1 MTMRANNIRKIW
13 GQGGTVYNGWLMV
26 PSSVTAEMLARQGW
40 DSITIDLQH
49 GLIDYADALPMLQAI
64 SCTDVTPMVRVPS
77 LESGI
82 IGKMLDAGA
91 YGVICPMINTR
102 AQCEHFVKS
111 CRYAPLGHRSMG
123 PVRATMYAGS
133 DYGVKANGEMI
144 AMAMI
149 ETVQAIENIDDI
161 LSTPGLDAI
170 FIGPSDL
177 SVSFGHSAGF
187 DPRFPAVYEAI
198 VKVAEACKRH
208 GIVPGIHTGSLAY
221 TREME
226 ALGYR
231 FFAYLSELRFM
242 ASAGAEALAG
252 LRSAKAQA
260 QEKSY

>member
-1 MTMRANNIRKIW
+1 MRPNTLRSIW
-13 GQGGTVYNGWLMV
+13 SQGGTVYNGWLMV
-26 PSSVTAEMLARQGW
+26 PSSVSAEMLARQGW

-64 SCTDVTPMVRVPS
+64 SCTDVTPVVRVPS

-91 YGVICPMINTR
+91 YAIICPMINTR
-102 AQCEHFVKS
+102 AQCEAFIKS

-123 PVRATMYAGS
+123 PVRATMYAGA
-133 DYGVKANGEMI
+133 DYGVKANGEI
-144 AMAMI
+144 VTMAMI
-149 ETVQAIENIDDI
+149 ETREAVENLDEI

-170 FIGPSDL
+170 FVGPSDL

-187 DPRFPAVYEAI
+187 DPRFPSVYEAI
-198 VKVAEACKRH
+198 VTIAEACRRH
-208 GIVPGIHTGSLAY
+208 GVVAGIHTGSIAY

-242 ASAGAEALAG
+242 ANAGAEALAH
-252 LRSAKAQA
+252 LRNTETAAR
-260 QEKSY
+260 EKSY

>member
-1 MTMRANNIRKIW
+1 MRPNNIRSIW
-13 GQGGTVYNGWLMV
+13 SQGGTVYNGWLMV

-77 LESGI
+77 LEPGI

-91 YGVICPMINTR
+91 YGVICPMVNTR
-102 AQCEHFVKS
+102 EQCAYFVKC

-133 DYGVKANGEMI
+133 DYGVRANAEMI

-149 ETVQAIENIDDI
+149 ETAEAVENIDEI
-161 LSTPGLDAI
+161 LATPGLDAI
-170 FIGPSDL
+170 FVGPSDL
-177 SVSFGHSAGF
+177 SVSLGHSAGF
-187 DPRFPAVYEAI
+187 DPRFPVVYDAI
-198 VKVAEACKRH
+198 LRIAEACRRH
-208 GIVPGIHTGSLAY
+208 GIVAGIHTGSLAY
-221 TREME
+221 TREMQ

-242 ASAGAEALAG
+242 ATAGAEALAA
-252 LRSAKAQA
+252 LRKAHVPA
-260 QEKSY
+260 GEKSY

>member
-1 MTMRANNIRKIW
+1 MRPNNIRKIW
-13 GQGGTVYNGWLMV
+13 SQGSTVYNGWLMV
-26 PSSVTAEMLARQGW
+26 PSSVSAEMLARQGW

-102 AQCEHFVKS
+102 AQCEQFIKC

-123 PVRATMYAGS
+123 PVRATMYAGA
-133 DYGVKANGEMI
+133 DYGVRANGEMI

-149 ETVQAIENIDDI
+149 ETAEAIENLDDI
-161 LSTPGLDAI
+161 LSTRGLDAI
-170 FIGPSDL
+170 FVGPSDL
-177 SVSFGHSAGF
+177 SVSMGQSAGF
-187 DPRFPAVYEAI
+187 DPRFPNVYDAI
-198 VKVAEACKRH
+198 VKVAEACRRH
-208 GIVPGIHTGSLAY
+208 GVVAGIHTGSVAY
-221 TREME
+221 TREMQG
-226 ALGYR
+226 LGYR

-242 ASAGAEALAG
+242 ALAGADALASLRG
-252 LRSAKAQA
+252 LAAAA